1 MNSLS
6 RWMRATELEHP
17 LRSVRA
23 LSAAHVFIL
32 GAAIL
37 TSCDSP
43 PSNLVNTNNESD
55 ASPPQRWYCSNA
67 SDVWTNHGCV
77 SPAVIKLN
85 SVGYL
90 TGRNKI
96 ATVPA
101 DVSASTFSIVDVTT
115 QQQVYSGSLS
125 ANTTDVPDTG
135 DTVRF
140 ADFSDFDVSGTYV
153 LQVQGVAASPQF
165 EIGDSVYN
173 DILNVTLQGLYG
185 QRCGTSVRFDY
196 DGDTFSHAACHKN
209 DAQFNPAFTSALSG
223 TRVATGGWHDAGDY
237 GKYTVN
243 GAFSVAFL
251 LKAWEDFGTPL
262 ANVNHLPGY
271 SASLPSILAEAKYE
285 LDWLLKMQSSNGSV
299 LLVVSTTSFP
309 GDSMAAEADMAPRY
323 FLDVSTG
330 ATSYFVA
337 VASMAS
343 RVFRN
348 FDSDYA
354 DSLLSAARNG
364 MTWLTANPSDIQA
377 ADGTQAAPFIPGGP
391 YNVAAGTPSA
401 PRTWAAVELWR
412 ASGDGDLPS
421 IESALASMSA
431 PGNWDWP
438 DPRNFAVNDY
448 AAPDNDYPAS
458 DSALRDTATV
468 TTVQNAI
475 ISAADTLA
483 ATAQTHGYGRALG
496 ANDYYWGSNGLVA
509 RSVMNLQAAYRI
521 TGNSKYLDAATLQ
534 VDYLLGRNPFGRS
547 MVTGLGYAPPVFP
560 HHRPSNADSVDEP
573 WPGLLVGGPN
583 KDQSDPNSINN
594 PDLPA
599 ASTHTR
605 TFHPTPP
612 LRSFS
617 AYPD

>member
-6 RWMRATELEHP
+6 RWMPTNKLGH
-17 LRSVRA
+17 SVNSARP

-32 GAAIL
+32 GAAL
-37 TSCDSP
+37 LASCDSP

-55 ASPPQRWYCSNA
+55 ASPPQRWYCSNP
-67 SDVWTNHGCV
+67 SDVWTKHGCV

-101 DVSASTFSIVDVTT
+101 DVTASTFGIVNVTT

-125 ANTTDVPDTG
+125 ANTIDVPDTG

-140 ADFSDFDVSGTYV
+140 ADFTDFDVSGTYI
-153 LQVQGVAASPQF
+153 LQVEGAPASPQF
-165 EIGDSVYN
+165 EIGASLYN
-173 DILNVTLQGLYG
+173 DILNVTLQGFYG
-185 QRCGTSVRFDY
+185 QRCGTSVRFDH
-196 DGDTFSHAACHKN
+196 DGDTFSHGACHKN
-209 DAQFNPAFTSALSG
+209 DAQFNPTFTPGLSG

-251 LKAWEDFGTPL
+251 LKAWEDFGQPL
-262 ANVNHLPGY
+262 ANVNHIPGY
-271 SASLPSILAEAKYE
+271 TASLPSILAEAKYE
-285 LDWLLKMQSSNGSV
+285 LDWLLKMQSSDGGV

-309 GDSMAAEADMAPRY
+309 GDSMAPESDMAPRY
-323 FLDVSTG
+323 FLQASTG

-354 DSLLSAARNG
+354 DSLLSAAQSG
-364 MTWLTANPSDIQA
+364 MTWLSANPSDIQA

-391 YNVAAGTPSA
+391 YNIAAGTPSA
-401 PRTWAAVELWR
+401 PRTWASVELWR
-412 ASGDGDLPS
+412 TSGDGDLAS

-438 DPRNFAVNDY
+438 DPRNFAMNDY
-448 AAPDNDYPAS
+448 AAS

-475 ISAADTLA
+475 ISTADTLA
-483 ATAQTHGYGRALG
+483 ATAQAHGYGRALG
-496 ANDYYWGSNGLVA
+496 ASDYYWGSDGLVA
-509 RSVMNLQAAYRI
+509 RSVMNLQAAYHI

-534 VDYLLGRNPFGRS
+534 VRLLARAKPVRSFYGYGVGLRASGVSTPPALQRRQRGR
-547 MVTGLGYAPPVFP
+547 TLA
-560 HHRPSNADSVDEP
+560 RPSRR
-573 WPGLLVGGPN
+573 GTQQGPE
-583 KDQSDPNSINN
+583 
-594 PDLPA
+594 
-599 ASTHTR
+599 
-605 TFHPTPP
+605 
-612 LRSFS
+612 RSKFCE
-617 AYPD
+617 